1 MSDDLNGTLVRRQQE
16 LVQMVETKGQM
27 SVEELACHFG
37 VSQDTIRRDL
47 RYLERQKVLLRT
59 HGGAVSTA
67 MLVHRETPFLTRA
80 NAHAEAKAKI
90 GQAAVKLISD
100 GESLAVNG
108 GSTTAA
114 FAAGLGSRRDL
125 TIVTDNVAL
134 LSALPIETLREAY
147 LLGGHYRLDLEST
160 VGVVGFSSE
169 SIRVDTA
176 IIGVSGLTAKDG
188 ISTTVF
194 EEASMIAQMI
204 SCARRTI
211 VLADESK
218 FGVGAFAQIAPLAA
232 IDLLVTDA
240 TPPSDLRQALT
251 QANVE
256 VIIALS

>member
-100 GESLAVNG
+100 
-108 GSTTAA
+108 
-114 FAAGLGSRRDL
+114 
-125 TIVTDNVAL
+125 
-134 LSALPIETLREAY
+134 
-147 LLGGHYRLDLEST
+147 
-160 VGVVGFSSE
+160 
-169 SIRVDTA
+169 
-176 IIGVSGLTAKDG
+176 
-188 ISTTVF
+188 
-194 EEASMIAQMI
+194 
-204 SCARRTI
+204 
-211 VLADESK
+211 
-218 FGVGAFAQIAPLAA
+218 
-232 IDLLVTDA
+232 
-240 TPPSDLRQALT
+240 
-251 QANVE
+251 
-256 VIIALS
+256 